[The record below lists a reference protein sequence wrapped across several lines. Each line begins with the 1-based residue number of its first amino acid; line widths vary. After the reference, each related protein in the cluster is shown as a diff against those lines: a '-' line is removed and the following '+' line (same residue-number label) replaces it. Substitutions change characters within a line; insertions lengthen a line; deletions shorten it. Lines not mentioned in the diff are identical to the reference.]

1 MSQSILNTLEF
12 KSFESEVHDEF
23 IEAGGKLRPTV
34 RVKNIPGNQHQF
46 PIYGSIRATKHS
58 VGSEIISSN
67 PAATKVTVTTERYT
81 ARVDTDMFLQGEVNY
96 DALAALKPGM
106 LAACRRK
113 EDQIIID
120 ALTAAS
126 LPAANSVPKN
136 ESGSNDNLN
145 VKMISKSSFL
155 LDNVGVPDENRTIV
169 ASVSGKHHL
178 TNETDVKSI
187 DTNSI
192 KPLVN
197 GSIGSFYGFDFK
209 FIGANGQEG
218 GLPLATNDRTNFA
231 YQKDAVGYAIGKD
244 FMMFTDFLVSSV
256 STVIV
261 VAFSSEAVVIDPTG
275 VVKITTDES

>member
-23 IEAGGKLRPTV
+23 IEDGGKLRSTV
-34 RVKNIPGNQHQF
+34 RVKHIAGNQHQF
-46 PIYGSIRATKHS
+46 PIYGSIRVTKHS

-67 PAATKVTVTTERYT
+67 PTASKVTVTTERYT

-96 DALAALKPGM
+96 DALVALKPGM
-106 LAACRRK
+106 LSACRRK

-120 ALTAAS
+120 ALNGAS

-136 ESGSNDNLN
+136 QSGSNDDLN
-145 VKMISKSSFL
+145 IKMISRSAFL
-155 LDNVGVPDENRTIV
+155 LDNIGVPDDNRTIV

-178 TNETDVKSI
+178 TNEADVKSI

-192 KPLVN
+192 KTLVN
-197 GSIGSFYGFDFK
+197 GNISSFYGFDFK
-209 FIGANGQEG
+209 FIGANGLEG
-218 GLPLATNDRTNFA
+218 GLPLASNDRTNFA

-244 FMMFTDFLVSSV
+244 FMMFTDFVVSSV